1 MKINPT
7 DTSPLGRQ
15 WPKGVEVSGGTFEA
29 ALTRARETPYGGLT
43 EAPAREAKPLPDT
56 RDKYISDAQAEF
68 FAYMKKS
75 PEERLREAVM
85 KELGLTE
92 DDLNAMDP
100 ETRKVAEEAIAEKIK
115 ERLLAQQE
123 SDKEKVSRTYPL

>member
-1 MKINPT
+1 MKIDPAT
-7 DTSPLGRQ
+7 QTPLGRQ
-15 WPKGVEVSGGTFEA
+15 WPKGVEVSGGSFQD
-29 ALTRARETPYGGLT
+29 ALTRATQGGAGGSGEATLSAGKTEEARNPY
-43 EAPAREAKPLPDT
+43 
-56 RDKYISDAQAEF
+56 INDAQAEF

-115 ERLLAQQE
+115 ERLLAQQD
-123 SDKEKVSRTYPL
+123 SNKEKVSKTYPV